1 MNTYGLQE
9 KGQKKDKAN
18 PQLRARESSRK
29 VTSSTLSH

>member
-9 KGQKKDKAN
+9 KGQIKDKAN
-18 PQLRARESSRK
+18 PQLRESSRK